1 MGSRTSSQATRT
13 RSNLSSGDCVRCD
26 RSRTQTSAPQMIDVR
41 TSPLVVALAVLL
53 LASASRAEER
63 PPLFPTRDVDITYD
77 VTRPQQP
84 KIRQRAR
91 WLANEHRERI
101 EGPDK
106 SATIFDR
113 NAHEI
118 TLLNPAKRTFR
129 TLEGSPRQPP
139 EPEAG
144 VVLKRGAK
152 SVIAGLHC
160 TDWMWTEDV
169 ETRTICTTADGVL
182 LRLVVDGAIIMQ
194 ARSVSYGAQ
203 AAELFQVPSN
213 YSPALAPE
221 GDTGQ

>member
-1 MGSRTSSQATRT
+1 MTNV
-13 RSNLSSGDCVRCD
+13 RS
-26 RSRTQTSAPQMIDVR
+26 
-41 TSPLVVALAVLL
+41 SPLVIALAVLVL
-53 LASASRAEER
+53 GSVSRAEEW

-77 VTRPQQP
+77 VTRLQQP
-84 KIRQRAR
+84 KIRQRVR

-101 EGPDK
+101 DGPDK
-106 SATIFDR
+106 STTIFDR

-139 EPEAG
+139 QPEAG
-144 VVLKRGAK
+144 VVLKRGAE

-160 TDWMWTEDV
+160 TDWTWTEDV
-169 ETRTICTTADGVL
+169 ETHTVCTTADGVL
-182 LRLVVDGAIIMQ
+182 LRLVVDGTTIME

-221 GDTGQ
+221 GDTGL